1 MRSREEMISNEF
13 LYQPHIDITCP
24 EAKSII
30 RNSKTIMEVVEY
42 TYKLGYNRGGAAPR
56 IPIFN
61 IPMMSDEEWNK
72 LAEKNRME
80 RQGMM
85 DE

>member
-1 MRSREEMISNEF
+1 MIEI
-13 LYQPHIDITCP
+13 LYEPDVDITCP

-30 RNSKTIMEVVEY
+30 RNSKTVMEVVEY
-42 TYKLGYNRGGAAPR
+42 TYKLGYHRGGAARR

-61 IPMMSDEEWNK
+61 IPMMSDAEWNK
-72 LAEKNRME
+72 FAEKNRME
-80 RQGMM
+80 RQGMR

>member
-1 MRSREEMISNEF
+1 MISNEF
-13 LYQPHIDITCP
+13 LYEPDIDITCP

-42 TYKLGYNRGGAAPR
+42 TYKLGYNRGGAARR

-61 IPMMSDEEWNK
+61 IPMMSDEEWNI
-72 LAEKNRME
+72 LAAKNAAE
-80 RQGMM
+80 RQMM
-85 DE
+85 ANG